1 MDVKPTL
8 PRRHRSPLTLFL
20 ALAAMVLPFGTA
32 AVAAPATQDQAP
44 FAAPLR
50 ETDKPDLRIRQ
61 VATIEGDH
69 HQMIFHHAT
78 WQGGQ
83 TYLRDIRVR
92 SGNSWLPV
100 TDTTHRFDEQWLVLS
115 GENGTPTDY
124 YSSMNPAWV
133 GFTGLR
139 TVDGRTVELTTG
151 APGAYEMTVRWS
163 VAGDNPEASWTLT
176 ARRADNF
183 VVGYQSLDV
192 TSFGDVDEVLCGS
205 RQHARVIYG
214 AEALSAWELMT
225 PACLMERTVAGQ
237 QVTSGVYAPA
247 EVIPFEHQRDAGADG
262 QPFGM
267 SLRNE
272 NGGIQP
278 VAFAPQ
284 VGRLSPLQTG
294 QQHKFAFGVY
304 AQPTKMYQAYTDLS
318 RDEYDYSAYRQ
329 NIYDTSLTETVHN
342 LVDLTMKDTEADDS
356 ETYQRSLSGWWDRA
370 KGFVDT
376 ENDRAVRT
384 ATSGVLLGAYYLTG
398 DRDLYDKRA
407 RPSLEYQVSRNNIG
421 WTPIKENPVYGD
433 TNAWRMGSISGDA
446 STLVPLYEQTRGQV
460 AGLHELALKSIEDR
474 VRKDSRT
481 PVSTPL
487 AAWRLTGNPA
497 YLAEAKAEADR
508 YITAQIDP
516 AYTTNIAENGFQFNY
531 SKGWIELLE
540 LYEETGDKRYLNAAY
555 TEAKRFVT
563 QTMVRPVPEGNIT
576 VNGDGWIDAQVDR
589 WTPPVTYDYPKKDVP
604 AEEVPAWMVSTNG
617 MTFEQLSTYK
627 IAAGRE
633 NPGGGLVM
641 NPIWAPFL
649 LRLSAHTDDKM
660 LADVAHNLVVGRF
673 TNYPGYYYREF
684 TAAQMRP
691 DFPLTGPAGLTSIY
705 YHHIPAQL
713 GLAMDYLISEQTFR
727 SDGRISFPS
736 VFETNYVYFKYHV
749 YGHQPGEFYGEDGV
763 WPYLPKGIVD
773 VEDPQLNWVTGHGN
787 KSLYVSLTNEAT
799 KDSRSVVRFD
809 PKVSGVQPNRAY
821 KVEVIRDNGART
833 VTTMRGGVLP
843 VTVSE
848 RGITAL
854 VVRDVAVPNVGHQVG
869 GEQADTGSESY
880 HFDDASPIG
889 TARGM
894 LLTRPDGSG
903 FDAYLQAA
911 TEAPATL
918 HWSTDGGATW
928 KKQEDRIY
936 PNEWTIPVEDLGTS
950 FRYRIS
956 TEEAQT
962 SDATLRLPP
971 AVTGHCPA
979 GTTVCGA
986 TTPASPDTTPGDT
999 VGLAV
1004 TVRNDGAAALADPT
1018 VALDLPAG
1026 WTARPEGTQP
1036 STVPAKSTATWQY
1049 KVTVAADAAG
1059 GPVALKGTAKWTG
1072 GEVALTAGRLIVRP
1086 PTRLSSLVA
1095 APAELAKPGDSTT
1108 VTASVLNVGP
1118 AAARGTL
1125 RLTPPAGWTISPASA
1140 EYEVGARG
1148 ERAYTFTL
1156 TAPAN
1161 AQRDQT
1167 YRVTAALDGG
1177 AETTAQVRIASQD
1190 IIITTQDIRPR
1201 YTETG
1206 EWLASGL
1213 PGFNGTQSRYS
1224 AEGKLGS
1231 TATWRP
1237 VVPAATWYEV
1247 AVWYPSNADTT
1258 REAEYVVRHRDGET
1272 SIQVD
1277 QQQDPRTWRV
1287 LGTFPFTAGEDGY
1300 VRINVDDPA
1309 FHRVSAARF
1318 RPVDPSTVQPRISG
1332 LTADPVAAPGGS
1344 STVKATVTATALA
1357 GANGN
1362 AALGLPEGWTST
1374 PASVPVA
1381 LSPNASQEVSFTITA
1396 PAGATVGKLHE
1407 VALHAVGT
1415 VGRTAVPVGT
1425 PDPAAAVVVDNGQDG
1440 YTETGGWTASTL
1452 KGYADSTTRVAGG
1465 VTGAVA
1471 TWQPTLSAAGAYQV
1485 SVWYPTNS
1493 TTTAATY
1500 RVAHTT
1506 GTDIRTVDQTRD
1518 AGQWRVLGTWHLDP
1532 ATAAVSLSAQQLGH
1546 HRSDAVRFEPVVPAG
1561 APGS

>member
-1 MDVKPTL
+1 MDVKPTVS
-8 PRRHRSPLTLFL
+8 RRHRSLLTLFL
-20 ALAAMVLPFGTA
+20 VLAALVLPSGA
-32 AVAAPATQDQAP
+32 AVAAPTTQDQAP
-44 FAAPLR
+44 FATPLR

-69 HQMIFHHAT
+69 HRMIFHHAT
-78 WQGGQ
+78 WRGGQ

-92 SGNSWLPV
+92 TPGGWLPV
-100 TDTTHRFDEQWLVLS
+100 TDTERRFDEQWLVLS
-115 GENGTPTDY
+115 GADGTPTDY
-124 YSSMNPAWV
+124 YSSMNPGWV

-139 TVDGRTVELTTG
+139 TVDSRTVELRTG
-151 APGAYEMTVRWS
+151 APGAYELNVRWS

-205 RQHARVIYG
+205 RQHARVVYG

-247 EVIPFEHQRDAGADG
+247 EVIPFEHQREAGADG

-284 VGRLSPLQTG
+284 VGRLSPLETG
-294 QQHKFAFGVY
+294 QQHRFTFGVY
-304 AQPTKMYQAYTDLS
+304 ARPTTMYQAYTQLT
-318 RDEYDYSAYRQ
+318 RDEYDYSAYRR

-342 LVDLTMKDTEADDS
+342 LVDLTMRDTEADDS

-398 DRDLYDKRA
+398 DRELYDKRA
-407 RPSLEYQVSRNNIG
+407 RPSLEYQVSRNGIG
-421 WTPIKENPVYGD
+421 WTPIKQNPVYGD
-433 TNAWRMGSISGDA
+433 TNAWRVGSVAGDA
-446 STLVPLYEQTRGQV
+446 STLVPLYQQTRGQV
-460 AGLHELALKSIEDR
+460 AGLHELALKSIEER

-516 AYTTNIAENGFQFNY
+516 PYTTNVAENGFQFNY

-563 QTMVRPVPEGNIT
+563 QTMVRPVPEGTIT
-576 VNGDGWIDAQVDR
+576 VNADGWIDAQVDR
-589 WTPPVTYDYPKKDVP
+589 WNPAVTYDYPKKDVP

-649 LRLSAHTDDKM
+649 LRLAAHTDDRL

-713 GLAMDYLISEQTFR
+713 GLAMDYLISEQTYR
-727 SDGRISFPS
+727 SRGKISFPA
-736 VFETNYVYFKYHV
+736 VFETNYVYFKSHV
-749 YGHQPGEFYGEDGV
+749 YGHQPGTFYGEDGV

-773 VEDPQLNWVTGHGN
+773 VADPQLNWVTGHGN
-787 KSLYVSLTNEAT
+787 KSLYLSLTNEAT
-799 KDSRSVVRFD
+799 GTSRSVVRFD
-809 PKVSGVQPNRAY
+809 PKVSGVRPDRAY
-821 KVEVIRDNGART
+821 KVEVIRDNGSRT
-833 VTTMRGGVLP
+833 VTTMHGATLP
-843 VTVSE
+843 VTVSG

-854 VVRDVAVPNVGHQVG
+854 VVRDVSVPDVAHQVG
-869 GEQADTGSESY
+869 GGQPDAGPDSY

-894 LLTRPDGSG
+894 LLPRPDGTG
-903 FDAYLQAA
+903 YDAYLQAA
-911 TEAPATL
+911 TEAPTTL

-928 KKQEDRIY
+928 HEQADRIY
-936 PNEWTIPVEDLGTS
+936 PNEWTIPVEDLDTP
-950 FRYRIS
+950 FTYRIS
-956 TEEAQT
+956 TAAAGTDE
-962 SDATLRLPP
+962 ATLRLPP
-971 AVTGHCPA
+971 AVTGRCTAAAP
-979 GTTVCGA
+979 VCGA
-986 TTPASPDTTPGDT
+986 VTPASPDTTPGDT
-999 VGLAV
+999 VGLTV
-1004 TVRNDGAAALADPT
+1004 TVRNDGSAALPDPV

-1026 WTARPEGTQP
+1026 WSARPTGAQP
-1036 STVPAKSTATWQY
+1036 STVPAGATTTWRY
-1049 KVTVAADAAG
+1049 ELSAPPDAAG
-1059 GPVALKGTAKWTG
+1059 TVALKGTVRWSG
-1072 GEVALTAGRLIVRP
+1072 GEVTLAAGRLTVRP
-1086 PTRLSSLVA
+1086 PTRVSALVA
-1095 APAELAKPGDSTT
+1095 APAELAEPGDATT

-1118 AAARGTL
+1118 ATARGTL
-1125 RLTPPAGWTISPASA
+1125 RLTPPAGWTISPASVS
-1140 EYEVGARG
+1140 YEVAARG

-1156 TAPAN
+1156 TSPSSAE
-1161 AQRDQT
+1161 RDRAYQ
-1167 YRVTAALDGG
+1167 VTAAIDGG
-1177 AETTAQVRIASQD
+1177 AATTAQVRIASED
-1190 IIITTQDIRPR
+1190 VIVTTQDIRPR

-1213 PGFNGTQSRYS
+1213 AGYKGLPSRFS
-1224 AEGKLGS
+1224 AEGKLGG

-1237 VVPAATWYEV
+1237 ALTEAGWYEV

-1258 REAEYVVRHRDGET
+1258 READYLVRHRDGET
-1272 SIQVD
+1272 PVRVD
-1277 QQQDPRTWRV
+1277 QQQDARTWRV
-1287 LGTFPFTAGEDGY
+1287 LGTFPFAAGEDGF
-1300 VRINVDDPA
+1300 VRITVDDPA
-1309 FHRVSAARF
+1309 FHRVSAVRF
-1318 RPVDPSTVQPRISG
+1318 RPVDPAVVQPRITG
-1332 LTADPVAAPGGS
+1332 LSADAVAAPGGS
-1344 STVKATVTATALA
+1344 TTVTATITATAMA
-1357 GANGN
+1357 GASGC

-1374 PASVPVA
+1374 PASIPVA
-1381 LSPNASQEVSFTITA
+1381 LAPNAAQQVNFTITA
-1396 PAGATVGKLHE
+1396 PPGARVGALHE
-1407 VALHAVGT
+1407 VALHVAGA

-1425 PDPAAAVVVDNGQDG
+1425 PDPAAAVVVDDGQDG

-1465 VTGAVA
+1465 GTGAVA
-1471 TWQPTLSAAGAYQV
+1471 TWRPTLSAGAYRV

-1493 TTTAATY
+1493 TTTTAATY
-1500 RVAHTT
+1500 RVAHTA
-1506 GTDIRTVDQTRD
+1506 GTDARTVDQTKD
-1518 AGQWRVLGTWHLDP
+1518 AGQWRVLGAWHLDP
-1532 ATAAVSLSAQQLGH
+1532 ATATVSLSAQQVGH
-1546 HRSDAVRFEPVVPAG
+1546 HRADAVRFEPVVPART
-1561 APGS
+1561 PGC